1 MPKGSLPGERR
12 GGRQKGTPNRAT
24 AAQAAAIAASGL
36 TPLDYMLSVLRDE
49 TAPRSE
55 RMEAAAKAA
64 PYVHPRLAA
73 IEYIIDD
80 ADEERFDLAELT
92 DEERDLF
99 ATTGGETIEGAWQRL
114 RSARPEWA
122 AASASLPALAI

>member
-1 MPKGSLPGERR
+1 MPKGSLSGERR

-49 TAPRSE
+49 TAPRPE
-55 RMEAAAKAA
+55 RMEAAARAA

-73 IEYIIDD
+73 IEYIVDD
-80 ADEERFDLAELT
+80 ADEEPCDLSELT
-92 DEERDLF
+92 DEERDLL
-99 ATTGGETIEGAWQRL
+99 RL
-114 RSARPEWA
+114 MTEKRLKAPGSDCDQPGQSGLRRQ
-122 AASASLPALAI
+122 LPFRR